1 MKHTTK
7 LLAISLAF
15 SAAAALS
22 QAATAS
28 ENWENLCAKCH
39 GADGKGQTKVGKK
52 LNVKDYTDAKVQAE
66 LKDEEMAKAISDGV
80 SDKGKEKM
88 KAFKGELSPA
98 EITDLVAH
106 VRKFKA

>member
-7 LLAISLAF
+7 LIAITLAF

-22 QAATAS
+22 HAATAS

-52 LNVKDYTDAKVQAE
+52 LNVKDYTSAKVQGDM
-66 LKDEEMAKAISDGV
+66 KDEAMVKAITDGV
-80 SDKGKEKM
+80 SENGKEKM
-88 KAFKGELSPA
+88 KAFKSELSPA

-106 VRKFKA
+106 IRKFKA